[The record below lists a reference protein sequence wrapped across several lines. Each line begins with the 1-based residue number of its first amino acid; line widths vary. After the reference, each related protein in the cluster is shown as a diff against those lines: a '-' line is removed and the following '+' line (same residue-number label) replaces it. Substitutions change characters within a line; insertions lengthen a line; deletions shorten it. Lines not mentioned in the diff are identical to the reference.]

1 MSVGQAALRNRI
13 DPDNLVEALN
23 KAVAENESKT
33 K

>member
-13 DPDNLVEALN
+13 DPDQLVEAIN
-23 KAVAENESKT
+23 KVISEHESKA

>member
-13 DPDNLVEALN
+13 DPNSLIEALN
-23 KAVAENESKT
+23 KAVAENERKT